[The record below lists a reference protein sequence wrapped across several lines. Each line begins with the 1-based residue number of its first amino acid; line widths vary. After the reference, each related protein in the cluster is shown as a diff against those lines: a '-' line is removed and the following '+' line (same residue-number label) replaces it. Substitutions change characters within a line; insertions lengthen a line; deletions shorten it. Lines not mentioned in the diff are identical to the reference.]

1 MPIIYE
7 KSHDNG
13 PSGIRRAGLL
23 PVLLTV
29 ALIGVL
35 WVSAF
40 FLFDITS
47 P

>member
-1 MPIIYE
+1 MPSE
-7 KSHDNG
+7 SHDN
-13 PSGIRRAGLL
+13 SIERAGLL
-23 PVLLTV
+23 PVLLII
-29 ALIGVL
+29 ALIAVL

>member
-1 MPIIYE
+1 MPSEYE
-7 KSHDNG
+7 KSHDN
-13 PSGIRRAGLL
+13 SIERAGLL
-23 PVLLTV
+23 PVLLTI